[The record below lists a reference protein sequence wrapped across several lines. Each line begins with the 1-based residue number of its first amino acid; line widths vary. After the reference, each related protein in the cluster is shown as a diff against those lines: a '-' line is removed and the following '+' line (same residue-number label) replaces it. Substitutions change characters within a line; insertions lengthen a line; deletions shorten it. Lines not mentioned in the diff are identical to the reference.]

1 MCNLT
6 RSIPASCGKSV
17 PGVRKIWLARKAN
30 AVTYTYA
37 NDDFSYISFILNS
50 AGNPTPYYEFEGD
63 LDFNASLEEL
73 DQTANGRSFPQSFT
87 LRFAEMAKEKRSVLE
102 SMIYDQ
108 LSCVYLDRNGRYWL
122 LGQENGLKATGLP
135 RNIRYRRR
143 WESVRCYFDRPRTVP
158 ATRSERHQFHL
169 HVSQWWA
176 RSNQRHAMDKES
188 WWQWAEWGHYHDP
201 EYVGGF
207 LLEFPRMPLSQLG
220 NQPLIELMQ

>member
-87 LRFAEMAKEKRSVLE
+87 LRFAEMAKEKRAVLE

-122 LGQENGLKATGLP
+122 LGQENGLKATGYQGTSDTGGGG
-135 RNIRYRRR
+135 NRYVVTLTGRERFLQR
-143 WESVRCYFDRPRTVP
+143 EVNGANFIYTSPNGGQGQTNVTPWIKNLGGSGPNGGITTILNTWEVP
-158 ATRSERHQFHL
+158 AQ
-169 HVSQWWA
+169 
-176 RSNQRHAMDKES
+176 
-188 WWQWAEWGHYHDP
+188 
-201 EYVGGF
+201 
-207 LLEFPRMPLSQLG
+207 FPRMPLSQLG
-220 NQPLIELMQ
+220 NQPLIEVMQ